1 MTDMIKRLVSI
12 LDLSQLQTKTNV
24 SFKHIST
31 SVSLKIHKKLLTR
44 HRISGFIICFG
55 CFMRQ
60 TSTVNR
66 LLQ

>member
-31 SVSLKIHKKLLTR
+31 SVSLKIHIKLLTR
-44 HRISGFIICFG
+44 HRITGLSIRFG
-55 CFMRQ
+55 RFYK
-60 TSTVNR
+60 TDKYR
-66 LLQ
+66 L